1 MIRQVKAFLIVVALV
16 VASVLILFMTPLRR
30 LLVPAGPPD
39 AATVARR
46 LELARA
52 ALSATENLDTAG
64 AEVDWSEL
72 HRQVPEDRSVAL
84 NRALNRLLHLDALT
98 ESSTNVLLDEAARQ
112 TARAQLPAAIVAAR
126 ASVEDYVAAGGD
138 PAMRIWLASRIDLQE
153 ASLLSP
159 ADSRVARQQIFS
171 RLCDAVESEAQG
183 TPGSAILGGP
193 LLRVIDELE
202 SPTAGIPED
211 VLTRAAR
218 AVGRLSGQQPDNLY
232 VALRAGRLGLAARSA
247 DSSGAILRTRELA
260 RAIEPSLR
268 ESLESIG
275 LTPDD
280 LVKEILDA
288 ILLQDW
294 QAAEGQMNLWFNVL
308 NSTDLVK
315 TDRRRVSPHPLDRL
329 SFDILRRL
337 SAEVAGDHPLVPGK
351 APLSFRS
358 VATIG
363 DEEVIAA
370 LPVDVDMDLVPEVVL
385 VTAAGG
391 VSVWKSDAEGQWGRL
406 ARLDLGIACKGLIA
420 ADLFMVDASD
430 PRRLQVAASRGGEGA
445 PPPPARHTTLPT
457 LVVYGDGGAKLVA
470 VDGRAGTAEAD
481 RLRTVEG
488 ETGLEDLSQVTC
500 VVAGD
505 WEGDGDLDLVFAT
518 QDRGVRFFINRGNRT
533 FFELDLGEQ
542 AAAMA
547 KLTNLS
553 AMAIVDLDRDLDLDV
568 VTVDAITGR
577 VGLLENLLHLQFR
590 YRPLDEIP
598 PVIGA
603 EQLQIA
609 DLDGNV
615 SWDIITG
622 SPRGVQVTYS
632 HTSEAGVWT
641 ADRTEEWGRERGRF
655 LLADF
660 DNDGWNEL
668 LIRKQGESVGYRFM
682 GAAPEQMV
690 EVSGDLSGEFS
701 AFVDFDLDGRL
712 DVLSIVEGGCQVS
725 RNVTEEVGHHLAV
738 RIRGIEDNNPS
749 SGRVNHYAIGS
760 VVELRFGPHYRA
772 QVITTP
778 STHFGLDG
786 FDTAGSLRII
796 FPNGLTQTIPRPP
809 VDALVEEEQTL
820 KGSCPYLYAWDGEKF
835 AFVTDCLWAAPL
847 GLQVA
852 SGVVAKDRP
861 WEYLKVDGK
870 YVKPRDG
877 RYDLRITEELWEI
890 AYFDHVSLVAV
901 DHPAGVEIWT
911 NEKVGPPE
919 IATPRIYAF
928 SSDETLPLVEGH
940 DTSGRNVTETLSAV
954 DGQYVQGFDRRL
966 RQGLCP
972 PHWVDLDFG
981 PLPRGDDEGE
991 SEASIYLVMTGWIL
1005 PTDTSLNI
1013 QIDQNPE
1020 LGPLEFPSVWVPDTS
1035 QSDGWRKAIPFMGF
1049 PGGKTKTIVVDVTD
1063 AMNRDDPRLRVRTSA
1078 QIYWDA
1084 ASLVVQQTV
1093 PEVVVHDVTLVEADL
1108 RYRGF
1113 SDKVRRSSTA
1123 PEVYDYSKVTESP
1136 KWPPLQ
1142 GRFTVPGDCMSLLGQ
1157 WDDRMVVMGSGDE
1170 IRLSFAVPQAEVP
1183 PGWKRDFVLHCV
1195 GWDKDADLNTL
1206 SGQSSEPLP
1215 FREMTGYPPRPDQ
1228 AEQSSRVESLNR
1240 DHLLRTQSFRA
1251 FWSRQ

>member
-1 MIRQVKAFLIVVALV
+1 V
-16 VASVLILFMTPLRR
+16 
-30 LLVPAGPPD
+30 
-39 AATVARR
+39 
-46 LELARA
+46 
-52 ALSATENLDTAG
+52 
-64 AEVDWSEL
+64 
-72 HRQVPEDRSVAL
+72 
-84 NRALNRLLHLDALT
+84 
-98 ESSTNVLLDEAARQ
+98 
-112 TARAQLPAAIVAAR
+112 
-126 ASVEDYVAAGGD
+126 
-138 PAMRIWLASRIDLQE
+138 
-153 ASLLSP
+153 
-159 ADSRVARQQIFS
+159 IFS

-183 TPGSAILGGP
+183 TAETQGAAGGAILGGP

-211 VLTRAAR
+211 VLGRAAR
-218 AVGRLSGQQPDNLY
+218 AVGRLSDRQPDNLY
-232 VALRAGRLGLAARSA
+232 VALRAGRLGLAASSA

-288 ILLQDW
+288 ILRQDW

-337 SAEVAGDHPLVPGK
+337 SADVAGDQPLVPGK
-351 APLSFRS
+351 SPLAFRS

-370 LPVDVDMDLVPEVVL
+370 LPVDVDMDLIPEVVM

-391 VSVWKSDAEGQWGRL
+391 VSVWKSGSEGDWGRL
-406 ARLDLGIACKGLIA
+406 GRLDVGIACKGLIA

-430 PRRLQVAASRGGEGA
+430 PRRLQVAPSRGGEGA
-445 PPPPARHTTLPT
+445 PPPPARHTTLPS

-481 RLRTVEG
+481 RLRIVEG
-488 ETGLEDLSQVTC
+488 ETGLEDLSQVNS

-505 WEGDGDLDLVFAT
+505 WEGDGDLDLVVAT

-553 AMAIVDLDRDLDLDV
+553 AMGIVDLDRDLDLDV

-590 YRPLDEIP
+590 YRPLEEIP

-603 EQLQIA
+603 QQLQIA

-641 ADRTEEWGRERGRF
+641 VDRTEEWGRERGRF

-668 LIRKQGESVGYRFM
+668 LIRKQGEPVGYRLM
-682 GAAPEQMV
+682 GAAPEQMA
-690 EVSGDLSGEFS
+690 EVSGDLSGDFS
-701 AFVDFDLDGRL
+701 AFADFDLDGRL
-712 DVLSIVEGGCQVS
+712 DVVSIAKGGCQVS
-725 RNVTEEVGHHLAV
+725 QNVTEAVGHHLSV
-738 RIRGIEDNNPS
+738 RLRGIEDNNPS

-796 FPNGLTQTIPRPP
+796 FPNGLTQTISRPP

-870 YVKPRDG
+870 YVKPRGD
-877 RYDLRITEELWEI
+877 RYELRITEELWEI

-901 DHPAGVEIWT
+901 DHPADVEIWT
-911 NEKVGPPE
+911 NEKVGPAE

-928 SSDETLPLVEGH
+928 SSDETLPLAEGR
-940 DTSGRNVTETLSAV
+940 DTSCRDVTAALSAV
-954 DGQYVQGFDRRL
+954 DGKYVQGFDRRL

-981 PLPRGDDEGE
+981 PLPRGGDEGAA
-991 SEASIYLVMTGWIL
+991 EASIYLVMTGWIL

-1020 LGPLEFPSVWVPDTS
+1020 LGPLEFPSVWVPDAS
-1035 QSDGWRKAIPFMGF
+1035 QADGWREAIPFMGF

-1084 ASLVVQQTV
+1084 ASLVIQQTV

-1113 SDKVRRSSTA
+1113 SDKVRRLSTA

-1170 IRLSFAVPQAEVP
+1170 IRLSFTVPQAEVP
-1183 PGWKRDFVLHCV
+1183 AGWKRDFVLHCV

-1206 SGQSSEPLP
+1206 TGQSSEPLP
-1215 FREMTGYPPRPDQ
+1215 YREMTGYPPKPDQ

-1251 FWSRQ
+1251 FWSRR